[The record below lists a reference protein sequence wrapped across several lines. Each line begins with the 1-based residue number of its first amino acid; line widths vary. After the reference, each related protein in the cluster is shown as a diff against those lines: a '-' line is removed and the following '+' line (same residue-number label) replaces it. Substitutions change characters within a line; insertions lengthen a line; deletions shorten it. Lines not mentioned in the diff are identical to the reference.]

1 MAVKLLLNDLF
12 LMDEPE
18 SYIERIQRLA
28 SQNRELKEQL
38 DEMVKRFNNLDEV
51 NQHFQSS
58 LVKYSSEDEANAKD
72 KRRASRR
79 IKTVSILFV
88 SINGFDQLYKME
100 DQVYLVDQLDEL
112 IMDLEDIAFEYN
124 VVRLK
129 SYGDNMIFAAGLQ
142 GENRT
147 NPIDMIRVAIE
158 MQAAAAA
165 KKTPDGRQF
174 WNLKIGIHTGPV
186 VATPGNN
193 NSTDYNFSGDSINF
207 ACRVGEAAPLN
218 SFIVTGMTSE
228 LIKEFYKIRELG
240 SLPVKYKGS
249 LNIYGVDGL
258 LPELMDLSS
267 SLLPNHNFRVKYLTL
282 KFMDIQE
289 ELLDYLEQKLPR
301 NLYYHNIK
309 HTIDVTTEVE
319 LIGWAEGVSDE
330 EILLLK
336 LAALFHDAGHTISY
350 KDHEYYSTVMARE
363 KLAAYD
369 FTEEQIDTVCRLIMA
384 TKMPPNPQDILEQI
398 MCDSDLDYL
407 GRTDFIPVS
416 NSLYMELQERNMI
429 GTWQEWNELQLRF
442 ITNHQYYT
450 NTAIQLREVN
460 KQQQIERLEQLIKE
474 SVPQF

>member
-1 MAVKLLLNDLF
+1 M
-12 LMDEPE
+12 
-18 SYIERIQRLA
+18 
-28 SQNRELKEQL
+28 
-38 DEMVKRFNNLDEV
+38 
-51 NQHFQSS
+51 
-58 LVKYSSEDEANAKD
+58 
-72 KRRASRR
+72 
-79 IKTVSILFV
+79 
-88 SINGFDQLYKME
+88 
-100 DQVYLVDQLDEL
+100 
-112 IMDLEDIAFEYN
+112 
-124 VVRLK
+124 
-129 SYGDNMIFAAGLQ
+129 
-142 GENRT
+142 
-147 NPIDMIRVAIE
+147 
-158 MQAAAAA
+158 
-165 KKTPDGRQF
+165 
-174 WNLKIGIHTGPV
+174 
-186 VATPGNN
+186 
-193 NSTDYNFSGDSINF
+193 
-207 ACRVGEAAPLN
+207 GEAAPLN
-218 SFIVTGMTSE
+218 SIIVTGMTSE
-228 LIKEFYKIRELG
+228 LIKEFFEIRQLG

-249 LNIYGVDGL
+249 LYIYGVDGL
-258 LPELMDLSS
+258 LPDLMDLSS

-350 KDHEYYSTVMARE
+350 KDHEHFGTVMARE

-369 FTEEQIDTVCRLIMA
+369 FTKDQIDTVCRLIMA
-384 TKMPPNPQDILEQI
+384 TKMPPHPQDILEKI

-429 GTWQEWNELQLRF
+429 GTWQEWNNLQLKF
-442 ITNHQYYT
+442 ISKHQYYT
-450 NTAIQLREVN
+450 KTARQLREVK